1 MTPAQKIVISS
12 LIVLGVGAFLVSDFN
27 WLKKKTSKQESGT
40 ASADG
45 YNPDPYMM
53 LEVNVNEFPNASGNC
68 GCLKLE
74 DLSK

>member
-1 MTPAQKIVISS
+1 MTPAQKIVLSS
-12 LIVLGVGAFLVSDFN
+12 AILLGLGLFIVSDFD
-27 WLKKKTSKQESGT
+27 WFKKKTSKQGSGT